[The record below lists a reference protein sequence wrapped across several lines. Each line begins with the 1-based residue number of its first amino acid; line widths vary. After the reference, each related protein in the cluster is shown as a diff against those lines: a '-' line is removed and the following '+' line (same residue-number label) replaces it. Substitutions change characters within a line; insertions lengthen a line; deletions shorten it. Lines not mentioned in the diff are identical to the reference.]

1 MRILLAAVPL
11 LPLLLPKASAAVPP
25 FACFGD
31 VPIARYDLPSVESD
45 LSGVA
50 VSQED
55 GHLWMVNNG
64 DRRIYELELDPA
76 DVTRPPTLLN
86 AFSVADQILDTEG
99 ISHVG
104 GRTFLIA
111 DENPAAVFSCSFPLT
126 DADPVACTEV
136 SSGLPTPA
144 GENLGFEG
152 VTRLS
157 DGSVYTV
164 QEMNTPTVWSID
176 SATGVEVPV
185 VADFRDMSPPIIV
198 TSDITSTQASDD
210 EVYVLAKLPAG
221 IFRLDLSGDE
231 PTVTDQYA
239 GQICDMNQ
247 PEGVVFFEHGG
258 GDYMMIVGEPIQVLI
273 FEADPSCTLGLNATV
288 GDAAACPVRENLNT
302 GGCEK
307 DLEAGGC
314 EFSRCNK
321 ALTPHIKIC
330 TDTTPGVT
338 DCSQDECMARCLDTL
353 VATVGE
359 AEGEACTHWAYDTAE
374 RECYIFAGCNDM
386 AFDADYVQY
395 ILQDPTCEKTLADGG
410 CEQRRCDK
418 NTSNNVK
425 ICTDTIPG
433 TTDCSLE
440 ECQEKC
446 TGFANF
452 TCSTFAYDELEKE
465 CYIFETCENEGDDE
479 DYTTYVLVD
488 PTCDNALTDGG
499 CPNRRCSTLL
509 NDNVKI
515 FSGTDPASE
524 LTAKV
529 AAGSVEKCQLECAM
543 SIAMNCAYYA
553 YDPVDFDWYLF
564 ETCIDEGFH
573 DDYTTYVL
581 GYGEKKEII
590 AANGG
595 SGMCAGTL
603 NGGGCEM
610 QRCAKE
616 QNAYNKICTDD
627 SEETQCTLAECQDF
641 CDEHEDFACN
651 FFAYDTLESECYLF
665 DNCIGQGEDADY
677 TTYARTCGK
686 SLLEGG
692 CADRRC
698 DKDLNRHEK
707 ICENGVSECTLEEC
721 ETYCDNMEDWECSF
735 FAYEAAES
743 ECYIFEN
750 CNGESD
756 DEYILYARACSKTFE
771 EGGCANRRCD
781 KSLTAHV
788 KTCTD
793 DQAGVTDCS
802 EDECKS
808 FCDQNIGKDG
818 EPLGFLC
825 KWFAFEAAANEC
837 YLFEDCRNESLDEY
851 VMYAADD
858 FDTKLAAS
866 EPAPRESA
874 GHTATSFASMA
885 ILALTV
891 LIACAI

>member
-1 MRILLAAVPL
+1 MRFT
-11 LPLLLPKASAAVPP
+11 SH
-25 FACFGD
+25 GD
-31 VPIARYDLPSVESD
+31 GDSV
-45 LSGVA
+45 
-50 VSQED
+50 
-55 GHLWMVNNG
+55 
-64 DRRIYELELDPA
+64 LE
-76 DVTRPPTLLN
+76 
-86 AFSVADQILDTEG
+86 G
-99 ISHVG
+99 
-104 GRTFLIA
+104 
-111 DENPAAVFSCSFPLT
+111 
-126 DADPVACTEV
+126 
-136 SSGLPTPA
+136 
-144 GENLGFEG
+144 
-152 VTRLS
+152 
-157 DGSVYTV
+157 Y
-164 QEMNTPTVWSID
+164 
-176 SATGVEVPV
+176 
-185 VADFRDMSPPIIV
+185 
-198 TSDITSTQASDD
+198 
-210 EVYVLAKLPAG
+210 
-221 IFRLDLSGDE
+221 
-231 PTVTDQYA
+231 
-239 GQICDMNQ
+239 
-247 PEGVVFFEHGG
+247 
-258 GDYMMIVGEPIQVLI
+258 
-273 FEADPSCTLGLNATV
+273 
-288 GDAAACPVRENLNT
+288 
-302 GGCEK
+302 
-307 DLEAGGC
+307 
-314 EFSRCNK
+314 
-321 ALTPHIKIC
+321 ALT
-330 TDTTPGVT
+330 
-338 DCSQDECMARCLDTL
+338 L
-353 VATVGE
+353 VGTGS
-359 AEGEACTHWAYDTAE
+359 
-374 RECYIFAGCNDM
+374 
-386 AFDADYVQY
+386 
-395 ILQDPTCEKTLADGG
+395 DPNHA
-410 CEQRRCDK
+410 
-418 NTSNNVK
+418 
-425 ICTDTIPG
+425 
-433 TTDCSLE
+433 
-440 ECQEKC
+440 
-446 TGFANF
+446 
-452 TCSTFAYDELEKE
+452 
-465 CYIFETCENEGDDE
+465 
-479 DYTTYVLVD
+479 
-488 PTCDNALTDGG
+488 
-499 CPNRRCSTLL
+499 
-509 NDNVKI
+509 
-515 FSGTDPASE
+515 ASE

-553 YDPVDFDWYLF
+553 YDPVDFDCYLF